1 MYAQYFGLSE
11 RPFSLAPDPRYLY
24 LSDVHREALAHLLYG
39 IGEGGSFVVLT
50 GEVGTGKTTVC
61 RALLEQLPADVD
73 VAMIFNPRLTSV
85 ELVGVVCDELQIPYP
100 AGTTSLRVLVDALS
114 RALLDA
120 HACGRRTVLII
131 DEAQNLSTRVLEEIR
146 LLTNL
151 ETTKEKLL
159 QVILIGQP
167 ELADHLARPNLR
179 QLAQRVT
186 ARYHLRPFT
195 EEETQRYVQHRMEI
209 AGQRH
214 PIFTRLA
221 VRTAHRLSR
230 GIPRLLNTICD
241 RALLGTFASGQTRVK
256 EKVVRRA
263 AKEVFG
269 RRSLRRRWMLGA
281 ATAAVVV
288 ALGGTLALVAS
299 RGLPSIGAWRSFLTW
314 PLRAETPRPGSA
326 VAATPAEPP
335 KAEPPLARIL
345 GDPSIAADRA
355 SAFANLYGLWQ
366 LAVPAPAVDPGCEF
380 GRKAGLRCLARI
392 GTWTVLRRLNL
403 PAILELVTPDG
414 AKHYVVV
421 SGLDGDRATLQIGE
435 RRVTLPTAE
444 IERFWDG
451 PFVVVWKAPLTGPLP
466 LQPGT
471 RSRDVVWLREKLA
484 AIDGGTASAAG
495 GALYD
500 DDLKQRV
507 AIFQQIEL
515 LTPDGIA
522 GEETLVRLVAAAQG
536 GSIPSLT
543 GARP

>member
-39 IGEGGSFVVLT
+39 LGEGGSFVVLT

-61 RALLEQLPADVD
+61 RALLEQLPAEVD

-85 ELVGVVCDELQIPYP
+85 ELLGLVCDELQIQYP
-100 AGTTSLRVLVDALS
+100 GGTTSLKVLVDALS

-120 HACGRRTVLII
+120 HARGRRTVLII
-131 DEAQNLSTRVLEEIR
+131 DEAQNLTTRVLEEIR

-195 EEETQRYVQHRMEI
+195 EEETHRYVQHRMEI
-209 AGQRH
+209 AGQRQ
-214 PIFTRLA
+214 PIFTRLS
-221 VRTAHRLSR
+221 VRTAHRVSR

-241 RALLGTFASGQTRVK
+241 RALLGAYATGQTRVK

-263 AKEVFG
+263 AKEVLG
-269 RRSLRRRWMLGA
+269 RRSLRRRWILGA

-288 ALGGTLALVAS
+288 ALGGTLALLAS
-299 RGLPSIGAWRSFLTW
+299 RGFPSIGFWPSFLTW

-326 VAATPAEPP
+326 VAATAVEPP
-335 KAEPPLARIL
+335 KPKPTLALIL
-345 GDPSIAADRA
+345 GDPSITADRA

-366 LAVPAPAVDPGCEF
+366 LDAPAPPADAGCEF
-380 GRKAGLRCLARI
+380 GRKAGVRCLSRT

-403 PAILELVTPDG
+403 PAVLELATPDG
-414 AKHYVVV
+414 ARHYVVI
-421 SGLDGDRATLQIGE
+421 SELDGDRATLQIGDWQ
-435 RRVTLPTAE
+435 VTLPTAE

-451 PFVVVWKAPLTGPLP
+451 PFVMVWKAPLTGPLP

-484 AIDGGTASAAG
+484 AIDGTPSAAG

-500 DDLKQRV
+500 DELKKRV
-507 AIFQQIEL
+507 ATFQQSES

-522 GEETLVRLVAAAQG
+522 GEETLVRLAAAAQG
-536 GSIPSLT
+536 GSTPSLT